1 MRRLLGRDN
10 VALIGSV
17 TGLASVL
24 FGWLTLRPNR
34 LAEGTPLS
42 LWDSLGWGS
51 AVVIILLW
59 LLSLALSLSL
69 KGKLKPILLGITANL
84 VLVVSLLIAGMAASG
99 LLQPEPDSSRVS
111 LGIGIWLTI
120 AAAYIVIYASRHKL
134 KEIPLWQHL
143 VSWTGLAI
151 LIVLIFSG
159 FLDKLSLIQELD
171 GREAR
176 FLQELQQHIFLFGI
190 SVTIGSLIGI
200 PLGIWAN
207 HSRRAERPVFF
218 IANITQTIPSLALF
232 GLIIAPLSAL
242 TMTLPF
248 LREIGI
254 RGIGMAPALIALVV
268 YSLLP
273 IVRNTFVG
281 LRQVD
286 PVVINAGAGMGM
298 SRFQVFRRVKM
309 PLAAPL
315 VAEGVRI
322 ASVQAVGLA
331 TVAALIGAGGLGFFV
346 FQGLAQAAP
355 DLIILGTLPI
365 IALSLIVDA
374 IMRVIVRLVTP
385 KGAREQ

>member
-1 MRRLLGRDN
+1 MRQLLGRDN
-10 VALIGSV
+10 VALTGSV
-17 TGLASVL
+17 IGLASVL

-42 LWDSLGWGS
+42 LWDGLGWGNA
-51 AVVIILLW
+51 AVIVLLW
-59 LLSLALSLSL
+59 LLCLVLSLSL
-69 KGKLKPILLGITANL
+69 KGKLKPILLGVTANM
-84 VLVVSLLIAGMAASG
+84 VLVVSLLMAGMAATG
-99 LLQPEPDSSRVS
+99 LLEVEPDSSRVS
-111 LGIGIWLTI
+111 LGVGIWLTI
-120 AAAYIVIYASRHKL
+120 AAAYIVIYASRQKL
-134 KEIPLWQHL
+134 KELPLWQHL

-151 LIVLIFSG
+151 LIALIFNG
-159 FLDKLSLIQELD
+159 LLDSLSLMQELN

-176 FLQELQQHIFLFGI
+176 FLQELQQHVFLFGI

-207 HSRRAERPVFF
+207 RSRRAERPVFF

-242 TMTLPF
+242 TMALPF

-254 RGIGMAPALIALVV
+254 RGIGTAPALIALVV

-286 PVVINAGAGMGM
+286 PAVIDAGAGMGM
-298 SRFQVFRRVKM
+298 SRFQVFRRVKL

-322 ASVQAVGLA
+322 ASVQAVGLT

-365 IALSLIVDA
+365 IALALIVDA
-374 IMRVIVRLVTP
+374 VMRVIVRLVTP
-385 KGAREQ
+385 KGTGGQ

>member
-1 MRRLLGRDN
+1 MRQLLGRDN
-10 VALIGSV
+10 VALTGSV
-17 TGLASVL
+17 IGLASVL

-42 LWDSLGWGS
+42 LWDGLGWGNA
-51 AVVIILLW
+51 AVIVLLW
-59 LLSLALSLSL
+59 LLCLVLSLSL
-69 KGKLKPILLGITANL
+69 KGKLKPILLGVTANM
-84 VLVVSLLIAGMAASG
+84 VLVVSLLMAGMAATG
-99 LLQPEPDSSRVS
+99 LLEAEPDSSRVS
-111 LGIGIWLTI
+111 LGVGIWLTI
-120 AAAYIVIYASRHKL
+120 AAAYIVIYASRQKL
-134 KEIPLWQHL
+134 KELPLWQHL

-151 LIVLIFSG
+151 LIALIFNG
-159 FLDKLSLIQELD
+159 LLDSLSLMQELN

-176 FLQELQQHIFLFGI
+176 FLQELQQHVFLFGI

-207 HSRRAERPVFF
+207 RSRRAERPVFF

-242 TMTLPF
+242 TMALPF

-254 RGIGMAPALIALVV
+254 RGIGTAPALIALVV

-286 PVVINAGAGMGM
+286 PAVIDAGAGMGM
-298 SRFQVFRRVKM
+298 SRFQVFRRVKL

-322 ASVQAVGLA
+322 ASVQAVGLT

-365 IALSLIVDA
+365 IALALIVDA
-374 IMRVIVRLVTP
+374 VMRVIVRLVTP
-385 KGAREQ
+385 KGTGGQ